1 MIVQSM
7 MPAAASTAA
16 LPVEPAAFAPAVPAP
31 EDVGKFEAA
40 LVPPRPS
47 VQDLDSVP
55 PALEPAI
62 ATPDTMGERILASVD
77 RMRVEY
83 KAGVERMDVSM
94 RKDSVGMPEVM
105 QVMVDAMKMSLQT
118 EMLSKVVGRATQNVD
133 QLLKGQ

>member
-7 MPAAASTAA
+7 MPSAASAAA
-16 LPVEPAAFAPAVPAP
+16 LPVEPAAFAPAVPP
-31 EDVGKFEAA
+31 EDVTKFEAA

-55 PALEPAI
+55 PALEPAV

-83 KAGVERMDVSM
+83 KAGMERMDVSM
-94 RKDSVGMPEVM
+94 RKDPIGMPEVM
-105 QVMVDAMKMSLQT
+105 RVMVDAMQMSLQT
-118 EMLSKVVGRATQNVD
+118 EMLSKMVGRATQNVD